1 MEKYLTM
8 HPDQFMSYMRSFP
21 AAEET
26 SDSRKDAFRYAKVNL
41 RKPTIYPFLTYMT
54 SLTSFSYGRNLI
66 ARITAFPGLVL
77 LTSKLAPVCRLD

>member
-26 SDSRKDAFRYAKVNL
+26 SDLRKDAFRYAKVNS
-41 RKPTIYPFLTYMT
+41 REPTIYTFL
-54 SLTSFSYGRNLI
+54 I
-66 ARITAFPGLVL
+66 
-77 LTSKLAPVCRLD
+77 